1 MTEEI
6 VSVADERI
14 HDENQNV
21 TLITGFSIKVFE
33 AVVKCLQYPL
43 IYDMVPFHG
52 S

>member
-1 MTEEI
+1 MTKEI
-6 VSVADERI
+6 VSVAGERI

-21 TLITGFSIKVFE
+21 TLITGFLINAFE
-33 AVVKCLQYPL
+33 AVMKCLQYPL